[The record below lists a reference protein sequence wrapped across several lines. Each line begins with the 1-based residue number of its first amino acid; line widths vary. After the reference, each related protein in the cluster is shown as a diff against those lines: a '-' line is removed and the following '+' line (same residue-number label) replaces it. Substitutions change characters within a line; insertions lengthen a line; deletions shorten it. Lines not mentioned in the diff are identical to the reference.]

1 MYENEVLKGLQSVE
15 TKLNQYAAD
24 TAEVRDR
31 MLQLEQKPNQRFDKI
46 SNSAVGVGELVARE
60 FAKKSELFASTRQV
74 RLEIKAA
81 SDPVTT
87 SSGRTVLGV
96 GVGAPGGS
104 VLGMQNAL
112 KTRPTAGVTT
122 AEYSRFTGVQ
132 GAAAQQVAEGDAKAV
147 IRPDHTLI
155 TQNCLTLAGYTKM
168 SRQAVS
174 DSNELKMAVETT
186 LNRSVASALD
196 VALVNGATGFV
207 GGFEA
212 LATAYT
218 SLVYQSIVD
227 AISEGVATMQVAGFT
242 PDAVVLNPVDWLAAT
257 VKKGVANDHYLSGD
271 YLGKLPSEMRGLK
284 VILSPSI
291 DAGKAMLMDTSHSE
305 LLVVDGFAVE
315 VAYSGD
321 DFTRN
326 LVSVLAE
333 VRVIP
338 VFRTAGS
345 ARLITPKA

>member
-1 MYENEVLKGLQSVE
+1 
-15 TKLNQYAAD
+15 
-24 TAEVRDR
+24 
-31 MLQLEQKPNQRFDKI
+31 
-46 SNSAVGVGELVARE
+46 
-60 FAKKSELFASTRQV
+60 
-74 RLEIKAA
+74 
-81 SDPVTT
+81 
-87 SSGRTVLGV
+87 
-96 GVGAPGGS
+96 
-104 VLGMQNAL
+104 
-112 KTRPTAGVTT
+112 
-122 AEYSRFTGVQ
+122 
-132 GAAAQQVAEGDAKAV
+132 
-147 IRPDHTLI
+147 
-155 TQNCLTLAGYTKM
+155 
-168 SRQAVS
+168 
-174 DSNELKMAVETT
+174 MAVETT

-196 VALVNGATGFV
+196 VALVNGATGFA
-207 GGFEA
+207 GGFEG

-227 AISEGVATMQVAGFT
+227 AVSEGVATMQVAGFT

-257 VKKGVANDHYLSGD
+257 VKKGTSNDHYLSGD

-305 LLVVDGFAVE
+305 LLVVDGFSVE